1 MGPSSER
8 RRRATIRADD
18 GALNL
23 DSPPWSGMLTLSTA
37 RGSLT
42 RWGNVR
48 AEPTESEGA
57 PMLQRLLDRFVP
69 VRDDDSSW
77 LDHRDGVGVSAVVS
91 ARSHL
96 TVATEAAGERTLQ
109 H

>member
-8 RRRATIRADD
+8 RSRGSIRADD
-18 GALNL
+18 GALNRIWTT
-23 DSPPWSGMLTLSTA
+23 SSGMLTLSTA
-37 RGSLT
+37 RGPLT

-77 LDHRDGVGVSAVVS
+77 LDHRDGVGVPAAVAGSSHPASAI
-91 ARSHL
+91 
-96 TVATEAAGERTLQ
+96 EAAGERTLQ